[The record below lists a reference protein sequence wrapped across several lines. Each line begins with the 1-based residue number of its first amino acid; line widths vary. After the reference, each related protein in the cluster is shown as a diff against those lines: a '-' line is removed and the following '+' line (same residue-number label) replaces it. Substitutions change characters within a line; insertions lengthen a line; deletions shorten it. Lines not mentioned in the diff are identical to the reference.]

1 MSVAHV
7 NYWPDS
13 KCARAFWGQQEIPP
27 YRRLLADTARWLEP
41 CAGDRWLDLGCGCG
55 QLTKV
60 LWEKTGGRIGQIT
73 SLDVAAENEIAI
85 NRMRRNLTPPDEDG
99 RIQFCC
105 GNISEGLASWPDQSV
120 DGVVS
125 GLAIQYAESYSEA
138 LGRFTTEAY
147 DRLLRE
153 VCRVLRPARTFVFSV
168 NVPEPGWGTVA
179 LHSALGVFRADRPLR
194 YLGRSLR
201 MMRYGRW
208 LKREARTGRFHFLPD
223 HVIRRKLLSAGFTE
237 VDHCLTYAGQA
248 YVFRCRRPQAA

>member
-1 MSVAHV
+1 MSVARA

-13 KCARAFWGQQEIPP
+13 RCARAFWGQQEIPP
-27 YRRLLADTARWLEP
+27 YRQLLADTAQWLEP
-41 CAGDRWLDLGCGCG
+41 RADERWLDLGCGSG

-60 LWEKTGGRIGQIT
+60 LWQKTGGQIGRIT

-85 NRMRRNLTPPDEDG
+85 NRMRRDLTPPDEEG

-105 GNISEGLASWPDQSV
+105 GNISEGLAQWPDGRV

-125 GLAIQYAESYSEA
+125 GLAIQYAEFYSEA

-153 VCRVLRPARTFVFSV
+153 VCRVLKPGRAFVFSV

-179 LHSALGVFRADRPLR
+179 LHSLTGVFRARRPGR

-223 HVIRRKLLSAGFTE
+223 HVIRQKLLSAGFID
-237 VDHCLTYAGQA
+237 VAHRLTYAGQA
-248 YVFRCRRPQAA
+248 YVFRCRRPDAG